1 MVQGL
6 RLHTLNAGGLSLIPA
21 QGTISHVLQLILQ
34 VPQLKILHAEVKMIV
49 HMPQLRPSGAK
60 KKKSISQVLRKIYMH
75 LGVSNVFLSC
85 PGDSGRHG
93 TGSAIVHGATKR
105 LTQLSDLTTIMFFS

>member
-21 QGTISHVLQLILQ
+21 QGTISHVLQLILR

-49 HMPQLRPSGAK
+49 HMPKLRPSAAK
-60 KKKSISQVLRKIYMH
+60 KKKKDVW
-75 LGVSNVFLSC
+75 LSPFAVYLKLLQHC
-85 PGDSGRHG
+85 
-93 TGSAIVHGATKR
+93 
-105 LTQLSDLTTIMFFS
+105 